1 MAPPEPSAVGPELT
15 FILEWAGPVVQQAF
29 ALALLSEGLAMLKSK
44 SAPVSGLGF
53 TSTCSCCLTWMAYGV
68 AIGSPSIWVP
78 NFAGF
83 VIGTITTLIFLS
95 YTDQPM
101 GATLLIMLACGAAVL
116 ALMFGDVLPADEAQQ
131 WTANIGI
138 VQAVVMLGSGAV
150 VWPTVLR
157 EGNSS
162 SLSLPVSLAGI
173 GQGGCWAAFGLL
185 VLHDS
190 NIYGPNLVGMAF
202 NLVNLALCAYFPS
215 GVPGKAAKA

>member
-1 MAPPEPSAVGPELT
+1 MAPPESSVGPELT
-15 FILEWAGPVVQQAF
+15 LILEWAGPVVQQAF

-44 SAPVSGLGF
+44 QAPVSGLGF

-83 VIGTITTLIFLS
+83 VIGTLTTLIFLS

-101 GATLLIMLACGAAVL
+101 GTTLLIMLTAGGAVL

-138 VQAVVMLGSGAV
+138 VQAIVMLGSGAA

-157 EGNSS
+157 EGNASA
-162 SLSLPVSLAGI
+162 LSLPMSLAGMF
-173 GQGGCWAAFGLL
+173 QGACWAAFGLL
-185 VLHDS
+185 VLHDA
-190 NIYGPNLVGMAF
+190 NIYGPNLVGMGF
-202 NLVNLALCAYFPS
+202 NLVNLALAAYFPS
-215 GVPGKAAKA
+215 GTSPKAAKA